1 MGGFWKK
8 RAKSF
13 VYAWKGIRTLFG
25 SEANAKV
32 HLAAAV
38 LVVIAGFLL
47 RLSPAE
53 WSAIIICIGGVFMAE
68 GFNTA
73 LEKVCDKVS
82 PEINP
87 LIGAAKDVAAGAV
100 LLFVIGAVAVGL
112 IIFIP
117 KFIDAISLLTE

>member
-1 MGGFWKK
+1 M
-8 RAKSF
+8 
-13 VYAWKGIRTLFG
+13 LFG

-38 LVVIAGFLL
+38 LVVITGFLL

-82 PEINP
+82 PEKNP

-112 IIFIP
+112 IIFVP
-117 KFIDAISLLTE
+117 KIISIF